1 MEPSRYTVQMLIST
15 KTLKAEL
22 YTEQLASLQRLCYS
36 SMVIKYT
43 ERMEQRDQYTQ
54 PGRNEAGDSAQFN
67 QTRPASRKTVAFVA
81 VILYVFEN
89 STWYRMCT
97 TPYLVRHATRHAISE
112 SPGVLQTYTTQIP
125 AIDSQLD
132 DKPTNGMNSTP
143 ALNTMPL
150 ADSELCL
157 VHYGLLHPYSYVNPV
172 NMLGLGNTQ
181 SGTYSSEEYSL
192 FSLMMP
198 MVPASQTLLSEFPLS
213 ETFAEM
219 PQAANDRNLDDCPPL
234 PSVQSNPPFYQASL
248 PTPSLRGPCEQPQ
261 NHSSPIDLEM
271 KQDHTAAAAAA
282 GGQSGT
288 MPLKNIVFESNEP
301 GQPDLFTFPF
311 RQNDKLGRNQ
321 SSMCLDF
328 QLSTLPGPTFPYPS
342 LVSSS
347 GLDDFSTVPQRLSK
361 GSANGGMPLLQRRN
375 RRSTHW
381 TTTQNN
387 TSRTGATR
395 KEANGPCNSQ
405 ATPYSCE
412 KVNPG
417 TGKPC
422 KTTFSRPYDLTRH
435 ENSIHTHKKRI
446 QCDLCIEEKTFSRAD
461 ALTRHYRVC
470 HPDTALTIKR
480 RRRKT
485 YASHTVGTGDK
496 DIDRS
501 QTDVVGKWFG
511 Q

>member
-1 MEPSRYTVQMLIST
+1 M
-15 KTLKAEL
+15 
-22 YTEQLASLQRLCYS
+22 
-36 SMVIKYT
+36 
-43 ERMEQRDQYTQ
+43 
-54 PGRNEAGDSAQFN
+54 
-67 QTRPASRKTVAFVA
+67 
-81 VILYVFEN
+81 
-89 STWYRMCT
+89 
-97 TPYLVRHATRHAISE
+97 
-112 SPGVLQTYTTQIP
+112 
-125 AIDSQLD
+125 D

-143 ALNTMPL
+143 AMNTMPL
-150 ADSELCL
+150 ADSEMGL
-157 VHYGLLHPYSYVNPV
+157 VYYGLLNPHSCVNSV
-172 NMLGLGNTQ
+172 NMLGLGHTQ

-192 FSLMMP
+192 LSLMMP
-198 MVPASQTLLSEFPLS
+198 MVPASQTLLSDFPLS

-248 PTPSLRGPCEQPQ
+248 PTQSLRGPCEQPQ

-271 KQDHTAAAAAA
+271 KQDRASGASQRHQACGIAQT
-282 GGQSGT
+282 QQQQPPQRELSGT

-301 GQPDLFTFPF
+301 GQPDLSTFPF
-311 RQNDKLGRNQ
+311 RQTDKLGRNQ

-328 QLSTLPGPTFPYPS
+328 QLSTLSGPTFPYPS

-347 GLDDFSTVPQRLSK
+347 GLDAVSTVPKRLSK
-361 GSANGGMPLLQRRN
+361 SGANGGMPLFQRRN

-381 TTTQNN
+381 ATTQNN
-387 TSRTGATR
+387 TSRTGASR

-405 ATPYSCE
+405 AAPYSCE

-446 QCDLCIEEKTFSRAD
+446 RCDLCIEEKTFSRAD

-470 HPDTALTIKR
+470 HPDTEFTIKR

-485 YASHTVGTGDK
+485 CASQTVGTGDK
-496 DIDRS
+496 HVDRS
-501 QTDVVGKWFG
+501 QSDVAGEWFG